1 MSTAAEASVAS
12 ALAAARKRLQ
22 AAGIADPLLDA
33 RLLIAE
39 VVGFSLT
46 DFVMKPDR
54 AVTPKERARIAAMIE
69 RRANGEPVHRI
80 LGHREFHGLDL
91 LLSKE
96 TLEPRPDTEV
106 LVDTL
111 LPALKKAV
119 SAKGSARILDMGTGT
134 GAICLALLKECPEA
148 TGIGSD
154 ISADALETAVRN
166 AARNDLGGRFEAI
179 HSDWFE
185 KIAGR
190 FDIIVSNP
198 PYIRTDI
205 VATLDQEVRN
215 HDPMAALDG
224 GQDGLAPYRLIAADA
239 GRFLVENGIVGVEI
253 GFDQRLDVSA
263 IFASHGFSLLDAVKD
278 YGGNDRV
285 LTFRR

>member
-1 MSTAAEASVAS
+1 MSGAEGTVS
-12 ALAAARKRLQ
+12 AELAAARKRLQ
-22 AAGIADPLLDA
+22 AAGVSDPFLDA

-39 VVGFSLT
+39 IIGFSLT
-46 DFVMKPDR
+46 DFVMKPDHPL
-54 AVTPKERARIAAMIE
+54 TCEEQARIAAMVE
-69 RRANGEPVHRI
+69 RRAGGEPVHRI

-106 LVDTL
+106 LVDTV
-111 LPALKKAV
+111 LPALKQAV
-119 SAKGSARILDMGTGT
+119 SQKGSARVLDLGTGT
-134 GAICLALLKECPEA
+134 GAICLALLKECPGA

-154 ISADALETAVRN
+154 ISADALETAAKNASRN
-166 AARNDLGGRFEAI
+166 GLETRFEI
-179 HSDWFE
+179 RQSDWFE
-185 KIAGR
+185 KISGR

-198 PYIRTDI
+198 PYIRSDI
-205 VATLDQEVRN
+205 VTTLDREVRH

-285 LTFRR
+285 LIFRR

>member
-1 MSTAAEASVAS
+1 MSGAEGTVSTE
-12 ALAAARKRLQ
+12 LAAARKRLQ
-22 AAGIADPLLDA
+22 AAGVADPLLDA
-33 RLLIAE
+33 RLLIGE
-39 VVGFSLT
+39 VIAFSLT

-54 AVTPKERARIAAMIE
+54 PLTQEEQARIASMIE
-69 RRANGEPVHRI
+69 RRAGGEPVHRI

-91 LLSKE
+91 LLSKD

-111 LPALKKAV
+111 LPALKEAV
-119 SAKGSARILDMGTGT
+119 SHKGSARILDLGTGT
-134 GAICLALLKECPEA
+134 GAICLALLKECPDA

-154 ISADALETAVRN
+154 ISTGALETAAKNASRN
-166 AARNDLGGRFEAI
+166 GLETRFEI
-179 HSDWFE
+179 MQSDWFE
-185 KIAGR
+185 KISGR

-198 PYIRTDI
+198 PYIRSDI
-205 VATLDQEVRN
+205 VTTLDREVRH

-239 GRFLVENGIVGVEI
+239 GCFLVENGIVGVEI
-253 GFDQRLDVSA
+253 GFDQRLDVST
-263 IFASHGFSLLDAVKD
+263 IFASNGFSLVEAVKD

-285 LTFRR
+285 LIFRR

>member
-1 MSTAAEASVAS
+1 MSGAEGTVS
-12 ALAAARKRLQ
+12 AELAAARKRLQ
-22 AAGIADPLLDA
+22 MAGVADPLLDA
-33 RLLIAE
+33 RLLIGE
-39 VVGFSLT
+39 VIAFSLT

-54 AVTPKERARIAAMIE
+54 PITREEQARIASMIE
-69 RRANGEPVHRI
+69 RRAGGEPVYRI

-111 LPALKKAV
+111 LPALRDAV
-119 SAKGSARILDMGTGT
+119 SQKGSARILDLGTGT
-134 GAICLALLKECPEA
+134 GAICLALLKECPDA

-154 ISADALETAVRN
+154 ISTGALETAAKNASRN
-166 AARNDLGGRFEAI
+166 GLETRFEI
-179 HSDWFE
+179 MQSDWFE
-185 KIAGR
+185 KISGS

-198 PYIRTDI
+198 PYIRSDI
-205 VATLDQEVRN
+205 VTTLDREVRH

-253 GFDQRLDVSA
+253 GFDQRLDVST
-263 IFASHGFSLLDAVKD
+263 IFASNGFSLVEAVKD

-285 LTFRR
+285 LIFRR

>member
-1 MSTAAEASVAS
+1 MSGAEGTVS
-12 ALAAARKRLQ
+12 AELAAARKRLQ
-22 AAGIADPLLDA
+22 AAGVSDPFLDA

-39 VVGFSLT
+39 IIGFSLT
-46 DFVMKPDR
+46 DFVMKPDHP
-54 AVTPKERARIAAMIE
+54 VTCEEQARIAAMVE
-69 RRANGEPVHRI
+69 RRAGGEPVHRI

-106 LVDTL
+106 LVDTV
-111 LPALKKAV
+111 LPALKQAV
-119 SAKGSARILDMGTGT
+119 SQKGSARVLDLGTGT
-134 GAICLALLKECPEA
+134 GAICLALLKECPGA

-154 ISADALETAVRN
+154 ISADALETAAKNASRN
-166 AARNDLGGRFEAI
+166 GLETRFEI
-179 HSDWFE
+179 RQSDWFE
-185 KIAGR
+185 KISGR

-198 PYIRTDI
+198 PYIRSDI
-205 VATLDQEVRN
+205 VTTLDREVRH

-285 LTFRR
+285 LIFRR

>member
-1 MSTAAEASVAS
+1 MSGAGGTVSTE
-12 ALAAARKRLQ
+12 LAAARKRLQ
-22 AAGIADPLLDA
+22 AAGVADPLLDA
-33 RLLIAE
+33 RLLIGE
-39 VVGFSLT
+39 VIAFSLT

-54 AVTPKERARIAAMIE
+54 PLTQEEQARIASMIE
-69 RRANGEPVHRI
+69 RRAGGEPVHRI

-91 LLSKE
+91 LLSKD

-111 LPALKKAV
+111 LPALKEAV
-119 SAKGSARILDMGTGT
+119 SHKGSARILDLGTGT
-134 GAICLALLKECPEA
+134 GAICLALLKECPDA

-154 ISADALETAVRN
+154 ISTGALETAAKNASRN
-166 AARNDLGGRFEAI
+166 GLETRFEI
-179 HSDWFE
+179 MQSDWFE
-185 KIAGR
+185 KISGR

-198 PYIRTDI
+198 PYIRSDI
-205 VATLDQEVRN
+205 VTTLDREVRH

-253 GFDQRLDVSA
+253 GFDQRLDVST
-263 IFASHGFSLLDAVKD
+263 IFASNGFSLVEAVKD

-285 LTFRR
+285 LIFRR

>member
-1 MSTAAEASVAS
+1 MSTAAEASVAN

-54 AVTPKERARIAAMIE
+54 AVTPEESARIAAMIE

-111 LPALKKAV
+111 LPALKKTV
-119 SAKGSARILDMGTGT
+119 SAKGGARILDMGTGT
-134 GAICLALLKECPEA
+134 GAICLALLKECPEV

-154 ISADALETAVRN
+154 ISDDALETAARN
-166 AARNDLGGRFEAI
+166 AARNDLGARFEAI
-179 HSDWFE
+179 RSDWFE
-185 KIAGR
+185 KISGR

-198 PYIRTDI
+198 PYIKTDI
-205 VATLDQEVRN
+205 VATLDQEVRI

>member
-1 MSTAAEASVAS
+1 MSGAEGTVS
-12 ALAAARKRLQ
+12 AELAAARKRLQ
-22 AAGIADPLLDA
+22 MAGVADPLLDA
-33 RLLIAE
+33 RLLIGE
-39 VVGFSLT
+39 VIAFSLT

-54 AVTPKERARIAAMIE
+54 PITREEQARIASMIE
-69 RRANGEPVHRI
+69 RRAGGEPVYRI

-96 TLEPRPDTEV
+96 TLEPRPDTEI

-111 LPALKKAV
+111 LPALRDAV
-119 SAKGSARILDMGTGT
+119 SQKGSARILDLGTGT
-134 GAICLALLKECPEA
+134 GAICLALLKECPDA

-154 ISADALETAVRN
+154 ISAGALETAAKNASRN
-166 AARNDLGGRFEAI
+166 GLETRFEI
-179 HSDWFE
+179 RQSDWFE
-185 KIAGR
+185 KISGS

-198 PYIRTDI
+198 PYIRSDI
-205 VATLDQEVRN
+205 VTTLDREVRH

-263 IFASHGFSLLDAVKD
+263 IFASNGFSLLDAVKD

>member
-1 MSTAAEASVAS
+1 MSTATEASVAN

-22 AAGIADPLLDA
+22 AAGVEDPLLDA

-39 VVGFSLT
+39 VIDFSLT

-54 AVTPKERARIAAMIE
+54 VVTPQESARIAAMIE

-148 TGIGSD
+148 AGIGSD
-154 ISADALETAVRN
+154 ISADALETAARN
-166 AARNDLGGRFEAI
+166 AARNDLGARFETI
-179 HSDWFE
+179 RSDWFE
-185 KIAGR
+185 KISGS

-263 IFASHGFSLLDAVKD
+263 IFASHGFFLLDAVKD

>member
-1 MSTAAEASVAS
+1 MSTTAEASVAS

-22 AAGIADPLLDA
+22 TAGIADPLLDA

-119 SAKGSARILDMGTGT
+119 SAKGGARILDMGTGT

-154 ISADALETAVRN
+154 ISADALETAARN
-166 AARNDLGGRFEAI
+166 AARNDLGARFEAI
-179 HSDWFE
+179 RSDWFE
-185 KIAGR
+185 KISGR

-198 PYIRTDI
+198 PYIKTDI

-253 GFDQRLDVSA
+253 GFDQRLDVSG

>member
-1 MSTAAEASVAS
+1 MSGAEGTVS
-12 ALAAARKRLQ
+12 AELAAARKRLQ
-22 AAGIADPLLDA
+22 MAGVADPLLDA
-33 RLLIAE
+33 RLLIGE
-39 VVGFSLT
+39 VIAFSLT

-54 AVTPKERARIAAMIE
+54 PITREEQARIASMIE
-69 RRANGEPVHRI
+69 RRAGGEPVYRI

-96 TLEPRPDTEV
+96 TLEPRPDTEI

-111 LPALKKAV
+111 LPALRDAV
-119 SAKGSARILDMGTGT
+119 SQKGSARILDLGTGT
-134 GAICLALLKECPEA
+134 GAICLALLKECPDA

-154 ISADALETAVRN
+154 ISAGALETAAKNASRN
-166 AARNDLGGRFEAI
+166 GLETRFEI
-179 HSDWFE
+179 RQSDWFE
-185 KIAGR
+185 KISGS

-198 PYIRTDI
+198 PYIRSDI
-205 VATLDQEVRN
+205 VTTLDREVRH

-253 GFDQRLDVSA
+253 GFDQRLDVST
-263 IFASHGFSLLDAVKD
+263 IFASNGFSLVDAVKD

-285 LTFRR
+285 LIFRR

>member
-1 MSTAAEASVAS
+1 MSTAGEASVAS

-22 AAGIADPLLDA
+22 AAGIDDPLLDA

-39 VVGFSLT
+39 VIDFSLT

-54 AVTPKERARIAAMIE
+54 VVTPEESARIATMID

-111 LPALKKAV
+111 LSELKKAI

-134 GAICLALLKECPEA
+134 GAICLALLKECPDA

-154 ISADALETAVRN
+154 ISADALETAARN
-166 AARNDLGGRFEAI
+166 AARNDLGARFETI
-179 HSDWFE
+179 RSDWFE
-185 KIAGR
+185 KISGS

>member
-1 MSTAAEASVAS
+1 MSGAEGTVSTE
-12 ALAAARKRLQ
+12 LAAARKRLQ
-22 AAGIADPLLDA
+22 AAGVADPLFDA
-33 RLLIAE
+33 RLLIGE
-39 VVGFSLT
+39 VIAFSLT

-54 AVTPKERARIAAMIE
+54 PLTQEEQARIASMIE
-69 RRANGEPVHRI
+69 RRAGGEPVHRI

-91 LLSKE
+91 LLSKD

-111 LPALKKAV
+111 LPALKEAV
-119 SAKGSARILDMGTGT
+119 SHKGSARILDLGTGT
-134 GAICLALLKECPEA
+134 GAICLALLKECPDA

-154 ISADALETAVRN
+154 ISTGALETAAKNASRN
-166 AARNDLGGRFEAI
+166 GLETRFEI
-179 HSDWFE
+179 MQSDWFE
-185 KIAGR
+185 KISGR

-198 PYIRTDI
+198 PYIRSDI
-205 VATLDQEVRN
+205 VTTLDREVRH

-253 GFDQRLDVSA
+253 GFDQRLDVST
-263 IFASHGFSLLDAVKD
+263 IFASNGFSLVEAVKD

-285 LTFRR
+285 LIFRR

>member
-1 MSTAAEASVAS
+1 MSTAAEASVAN

-54 AVTPKERARIAAMIE
+54 AVTPEESARIAAMIE

-119 SAKGSARILDMGTGT
+119 SAKGGARILDMGTGT

-154 ISADALETAVRN
+154 ISADALETAARN
-166 AARNDLGGRFEAI
+166 AARNDLGARFDAI
-179 HSDWFE
+179 RSDWFE
-185 KIAGR
+185 KISGR

-205 VATLDQEVRN
+205 VATLDQEVRI

-263 IFASHGFSLLDAVKD
+263 IFASYGFSLLDAVKD

>member
-1 MSTAAEASVAS
+1 MSGAEGTVS
-12 ALAAARKRLQ
+12 AELAAARKRLQ
-22 AAGIADPLLDA
+22 TAGVSDPFLDA

-39 VVGFSLT
+39 IIGFSLT
-46 DFVMKPDR
+46 DFVMKPDHP
-54 AVTPKERARIAAMIE
+54 VTCEEQARIAAMVE
-69 RRANGEPVHRI
+69 RRAGGEPVHRI

-106 LVDTL
+106 LVDTV
-111 LPALKKAV
+111 LPALKQAV
-119 SAKGSARILDMGTGT
+119 SQKGSARVLDLGTGT
-134 GAICLALLKECPEA
+134 GAICLALLKECPGA

-154 ISADALETAVRN
+154 ISADALETAAKNASRN
-166 AARNDLGGRFEAI
+166 GLETRFEI
-179 HSDWFE
+179 RQSDWFE
-185 KIAGR
+185 KISGR

-198 PYIRTDI
+198 PYIRRDI
-205 VATLDQEVRN
+205 VTTLDREVRH

-285 LTFRR
+285 LIFRR

>member
-1 MSTAAEASVAS
+1 MSGAGGTVSTE
-12 ALAAARKRLQ
+12 LAAARKRLQ
-22 AAGIADPLLDA
+22 AAGVVDPLLDA
-33 RLLIAE
+33 RLLIGE
-39 VVGFSLT
+39 VVAFSLT

-54 AVTPKERARIAAMIE
+54 PLTQEEQARIASMIE
-69 RRANGEPVHRI
+69 RRAGGEPVHRI

-91 LLSKE
+91 LLSKD

-111 LPALKKAV
+111 LPALKEAV
-119 SAKGSARILDMGTGT
+119 SHKGSARILDLGAGT
-134 GAICLALLKECPEA
+134 GAICLALLKECPDA

-154 ISADALETAVRN
+154 ISTGALETAAKNASRN
-166 AARNDLGGRFEAI
+166 GLETRFEI
-179 HSDWFE
+179 MQSDWFE
-185 KIAGR
+185 KISGR

-198 PYIRTDI
+198 PYIRSDI
-205 VATLDQEVRN
+205 VTTLDREVRH

-253 GFDQRLDVSA
+253 GFDQRLDVST
-263 IFASHGFSLLDAVKD
+263 IFASNGFSLVEAVKD

-285 LTFRR
+285 LIFRR

>member
-1 MSTAAEASVAS
+1 MSAPAGATVAS
-12 ALAAARKRLQ
+12 ELAAVRKRLQ

-54 AVTPKERARIAAMIE
+54 SLTTEEQARIDAMVE
-69 RRANGEPVHRI
+69 RRAAGEPVHRI

-91 LLSKE
+91 LLSRE

-111 LPALKKAV
+111 LPALKAAV
-119 SAKGSARILDMGTGT
+119 SARGSARILDLGTGT

-148 TGIGSD
+148 TGVGSD
-154 ISADALETAVRN
+154 ISADALETASRN
-166 AARNDLGGRFEAI
+166 AFRNDLGGRFEPVQ
-179 HSDWFE
+179 SDWFE
-185 KIAGR
+185 KISGR

-198 PYIRTDI
+198 PYIRSDI
-205 VATLDQEVRN
+205 VATLDREVRH
-215 HDPMAALDG
+215 HDPLAALDG
-224 GQDGLAPYRLIAADA
+224 GQDGLAPYRLIAAEA

-263 IFASHGFSLLDAVKD
+263 IFSSHGFSLLDALKD

>member
-1 MSTAAEASVAS
+1 MSTGAEATVAD

-22 AAGIADPLLDA
+22 AAGIDDPLLDA

-39 VVGFSLT
+39 VVDFSLT

-54 AVTPKERARIAAMIE
+54 PVTVEENASIVAMIE
-69 RRANGEPVHRI
+69 RRASGEPVHRI

-111 LPALKKAV
+111 LPALKKVVLAR
-119 SAKGSARILDMGTGT
+119 GSARILDMGTGT
-134 GAICLALLKECPEA
+134 GAIALALLKECPDA

-154 ISADALETAVRN
+154 ISADALETAARN
-166 AARNDLGGRFEAI
+166 AARNGLAGRFETI
-179 HSDWFE
+179 RSDWFE
-185 KIAGR
+185 KISGR

>member
-1 MSTAAEASVAS
+1 MSTGAEATIAD

-22 AAGIADPLLDA
+22 AAGIDDPLLDA

-39 VVGFSLT
+39 VVDFSLT

-54 AVTPKERARIAAMIE
+54 PVTVEENTRIITMIE
-69 RRANGEPVHRI
+69 RRASGEPVHRI

-111 LPALKKAV
+111 LPALKKVVLAR
-119 SAKGSARILDMGTGT
+119 GSARILDMGTGT
-134 GAICLALLKECPEA
+134 GAIALALLKECPDA

-154 ISADALETAVRN
+154 ISADALETAARN
-166 AARNDLGGRFEAI
+166 AARNGLAGRFETI
-179 HSDWFE
+179 RSDWFE
-185 KIAGR
+185 KISGR

>member
-1 MSTAAEASVAS
+1 MSTAAEASVAN
-12 ALAAARKRLQ
+12 ALATARKRLQ

-54 AVTPKERARIAAMIE
+54 VVTPEESARIAAMIE

-111 LPALKKAV
+111 LPALRKAV

-154 ISADALETAVRN
+154 ISADALETAARN
-166 AARNDLGGRFEAI
+166 AARNDLGARFEAI
-179 HSDWFE
+179 RSDWFE
-185 KIAGR
+185 KISGR

-205 VATLDQEVRN
+205 VATLDQEVRI